1 MTLKV
6 YNTQTR
12 QKETFEPGDPKRVTM
27 YACGPT
33 VYNLIHIGNARP
45 IVVFDTV
52 FRVLQQS
59 YPNVVY
65 ARNIT
70 DVDDK
75 INKAARENNE
85 PIKAL
90 TDRFTEALHQDIEML
105 NVLPPSIEPRATDH
119 MPEMID
125 LITRLIEREHAYEAD
140 GHVLFAVES
149 MAEYGQLSNRKLED
163 MEMGSRVE
171 VADYKRHPGDFVL
184 WKPSDEQ
191 IPGWDSPWGY
201 GRPGWHLECSA
212 MIEAHLGKTI
222 DIHGG
227 GQDLVFPHHENERAQ
242 SCCAN
247 DGEQFV
253 KYWMHN
259 AFITMTGD
267 KMSKSEGN
275 FHTLRDV
282 LGMAPG
288 EAVRMFLLSGH
299 YRSGLDWSKDNL
311 KQARSSLDG
320 LYTALRSVTDIK
332 VDDSVAID
340 SKVLAALHD
349 DLNTPVAMS
358 ELHDLARQLN
368 KSEDATEKKQL
379 KSVLL
384 KSADLMG
391 ILKQEPEAWFRWQS
405 DAKDE
410 GLSNDEI
417 DALIEKRLSAR
428 TNKDFALADEIRD
441 QLIEAGIVLEDGAGG
456 TQWKRS

>member
-6 YNTQTR
+6 YNTQKR
-12 QKETFEPGDPKRVTM
+12 QKETFEPGDPERVTM
-27 YACGPT
+27 YVCGPT

-45 IVVFDTV
+45 IVVFDT
-52 FRVLQQS
+52 FYRVLQQI
-59 YPNVVY
+59 YPNVIY

-75 INKAARENNE
+75 INAAARENDE

-90 TDRFTEALHQDIEML
+90 TDRFTEALHDDIAKL

-119 MPEMID
+119 MQEMIE
-125 LITRLIEREHAYEAD
+125 LSTKLIEREHAYVAD

-163 MEMGSRVE
+163 MEMGARVE

-184 WKPSDEQ
+184 WKPSDDDT
-191 IPGWDSPWGY
+191 PGWDSPWGY

-222 DIHGG
+222 DVHGG

-247 DGEQFV
+247 EGEQFV

-275 FHTLRDV
+275 FFTLRDV

-311 KQARSSLDG
+311 QQARSSLDG
-320 LYTALRSVTDIK
+320 LYTALRSVAGVEIDEAVT
-332 VDDSVAID
+332 VD
-340 SKVLAALHD
+340 SKVMAALED
-349 DLNTPVAMS
+349 DLNTPLAIS
-358 ELHDLARQLN
+358 ELHEIARQLN
-368 KSEDATEKKQL
+368 KATSSSEKIDL
-379 KSVLL
+379 KSRLL
-384 KSADLMG
+384 SSASIMG
-391 ILKQEPEAWFRWQS
+391 LLQQEPEAWFRWQGEVDDDALS
-405 DAKDE
+405 DADV
-410 GLSNDEI
+410 D
-417 DALIEKRLSAR
+417 DLIAKRNAAR
-428 TNKDFALADEIRD
+428 SDKDFATADQIRD
-441 QLIEAGIVLEDGAGG
+441 ELDAAGIILEDGAGG